1 MAVEKSYA
9 KLGFFI
15 VVVLIVVLGTAALFV
30 QRLRSREA
38 IAMVTYTTDNVF
50 GLDVSSAVRYKGVPV
65 GRVTDLRVDPR
76 GNLIE
81 IDFEVFLHRLNTIG
95 MNVKAIRRIT
105 DIGGLFPRLRARIM
119 GNPLTGEAYLL
130 LDSPENPPQ
139 SIELGFKPNRPY
151 VPSMPS
157 PFATVKERLPE
168 VLDRAETTLQSLRDI
183 IARVPESLDRSD
195 RFFTN
200 VERIV
205 QQSDLPGLSA
215 DSRKFFATTTGQI
228 EQMRSDLNG
237 LTGTEDSLVKF
248 SEEARAAIKAADL
261 PAATR
266 SAREA
271 ADNSRLATDELRR
284 SVPAIRDSLEQMG
297 ELARFLEEQPESVV
311 HGPRPPE
318 GKHQ

>member
-15 VVVLIVVLGTAALFV
+15 VVVLIVVLGTAVLFI

-65 GRVTDLRVDPR
+65 GRVTDVRVDPR

-105 DIGGLFPRLRARIM
+105 DIGGVFPRLRARIM

-139 SIELGFKPNRPY
+139 SIELGFKPNRAY

-195 RFFTN
+195 RFFSN

-205 QQSDLPGLSA
+205 QQSDLPGLSS
-215 DSRKFFATTTGQI
+215 DSRKFFATTTGQM

-237 LTGTEDSLVKF
+237 LMGNEGSLVKF
-248 SEEARAAIKAADL
+248 SEEARTAIKAADF
-261 PAATR
+261 PATTQ

-271 ADNSRLATDELRR
+271 ADNSRLAADDLRR
-284 SVPAIRDSLEQMG
+284 SMPAIRDSLEQMR

-318 GKHQ
+318 DKH

>member
-95 MNVKAIRRIT
+95 MNVKAIQRIT

-157 PFATVKERLPE
+157 PFATVKERLPD

-200 VERIV
+200 VERMV
-205 QQSDLPGLSA
+205 KQSDLPGLSS
-215 DSRKFFATTTGQI
+215 DSRKFFATTTGQM

-237 LTGTEDSLVKF
+237 LMGNEGSLVKF
-248 SEEARAAIKAADL
+248 SEEARTAIKAADF
-261 PAATR
+261 PATTQ

-271 ADNSRLATDELRR
+271 ADNSRLAADDLRR
-284 SVPAIRDSLEQMG
+284 SMPAIRDSLEQMR

-318 GKHQ
+318 GKH